1 MSIQINIHIKNN
13 NEIQLKNTL
22 TIDLSQSILELK
34 NIILKDYFNN
44 THNYLNLTNITER
57 VYKDYGLLFFDKGR
71 IPDSLDNYLLNKMTI
86 QNRTFDFLVEP
97 VNKEIKLPKINQPS
111 KINFFK
117 KYNQE
122 DKNEINKEFEYVEE
136 DFPPLM

>member
-22 TIDLSQSILELK
+22 TIDLSKSILELK
-34 NIILKDYFNN
+34 NMILKDYFNN
-44 THNYLNLTNITER
+44 TFNYLNLTNITER
-57 VYKDYGLLFFDKGR
+57 VYKDYGLLFFDKCR
-71 IPDSLDNYLLNKMTI
+71 IPDSLDNYLLNKMTTP
-86 QNRTFDFLVEP
+86 NRTFDFLVEP
-97 VNKEIKLPKINQPS
+97 VNKEIKLPNMNQPS

-122 DKNEINKEFEYVEE
+122 DKNEINKDYEYVEE